1 LTKTS
6 FYFLSFQYQNILQPH
21 DKTTQ
26 QKINKTKKKSEKSAL
41 IDR

>member
-26 QKINKTKKKSEKSAL
+26 QKINKKKVRNRA
-41 IDR
+41 D